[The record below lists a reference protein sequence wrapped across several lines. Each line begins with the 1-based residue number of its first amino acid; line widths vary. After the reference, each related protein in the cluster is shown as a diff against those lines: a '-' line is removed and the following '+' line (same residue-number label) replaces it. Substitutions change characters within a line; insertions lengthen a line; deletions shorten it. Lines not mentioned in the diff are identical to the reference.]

1 MSNAWSPRNSYRGG
15 LLKGG
20 SFGVNPLDGNLLGE
34 LPYNP
39 HVGIVDGQHQTNV
52 YTTLVSSYVAQP
64 IPKQPI
70 KLPCKRLQHPTYV
83 KDFDWNVHIKM
94 LKKSRQDKHKDQQS
108 EQY

>member
-1 MSNAWSPRNSYRGG
+1 M
-15 LLKGG
+15 GG
-20 SFGVNPLDGNLLGE
+20 SFGGNPLDGNLLSE

-70 KLPCKRLQHPTYV
+70 KLP
-83 KDFDWNVHIKM
+83 
-94 LKKSRQDKHKDQQS
+94 
-108 EQY
+108 